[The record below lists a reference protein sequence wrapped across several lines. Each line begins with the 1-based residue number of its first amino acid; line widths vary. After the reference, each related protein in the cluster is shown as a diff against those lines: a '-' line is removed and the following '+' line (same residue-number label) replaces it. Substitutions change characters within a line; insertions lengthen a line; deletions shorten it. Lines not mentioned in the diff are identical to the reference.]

1 MAEQFF
7 GTKYAQR
14 IILIGASMGGTEA
27 LPKVLRSLP
36 ADTPGIVI
44 VQHMPA
50 LFTDAFA
57 RRLDRESKISVR
69 EAKDNDRV
77 EQGQALV
84 APGGYHTHLRQAFG
98 GRYYVE
104 VKDGPLVLGQK
115 PAADVLFQSAAGVV
129 SFNCLAIV
137 LTGMGRDG
145 AEGLLQLRQ
154 VGARTIAQDRESSAI
169 YGMPQKAWELGGAER
184 QVSLDR
190 MYSAIVAF
198 SQGRLTS
205 VQRQRQHIGR

>member
-1 MAEQFF
+1 MAEQAF
-7 GTKYAQR
+7 GMQYAQR

-27 LPKVLRSLP
+27 LPRVLRSLP
-36 ADTPGIVI
+36 EDTPGICI

-50 LFTDAFA
+50 VFTDAFA
-57 RRLDRESKISVR
+57 QRLDRESRISVR
-69 EAKDNDRV
+69 EARDGDRV

-84 APGGYHTHLRQAFG
+84 APGGFHTHLRRAYG
-98 GRYYVE
+98 GRYFVE
-104 VKDGPLVLGQK
+104 LKDGPLVMGQK
-115 PAADVLFQSAAGVV
+115 PAADILFQSAARLVAH
-129 SFNCLAIV
+129 NCLAIV